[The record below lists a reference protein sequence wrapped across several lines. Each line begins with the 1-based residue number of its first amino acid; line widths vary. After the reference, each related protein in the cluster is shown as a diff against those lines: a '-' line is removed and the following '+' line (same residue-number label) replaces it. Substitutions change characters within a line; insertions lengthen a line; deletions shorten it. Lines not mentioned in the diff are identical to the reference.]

1 MNRAIRMVCAMAM
14 CGFTLAGCKND
25 QASDLQIETLP
36 EVHPPVPAVPTI
48 PPPPYPVR
56 YQDNTYSV
64 YGSRKRIHST
74 MDTEIEVTGYIVQ
87 IYTPP
92 PCAEGTVCPPARA
105 PHLFIADSA
114 TEADPFKRL
123 RLVGYADNQ
132 TAIDEAVEAARRG
145 HPIVPNAEE
154 GERAVP
160 YDFNVGGKIKVRGR
174 FTRVSAT
181 GFSEPDGVLEYASHT
196 MLEPGPNPP
205 VPPPAAAH

>member
-1 MNRAIRMVCAMAM
+1 MNRVIRLICATTM
-14 CGFTLAGCKND
+14 CGLTLAGCGND
-25 QASDLQIETLP
+25 QASDLQIESLP
-36 EVHPPVPAVPTI
+36 EVHPTVPAVPTI

-56 YQDNTYSV
+56 YPDNTYSV
-64 YGSRKRIHST
+64 YGARKRIHTT
-74 MDTEIEVTGYIVQ
+74 MDTELEVTGYIVQ

-92 PCAEGTVCPPARA
+92 ECPEGQACPPARA

-145 HPIVPNAEE
+145 RPLVPNEEE

-160 YDFNVGGKIKVRGR
+160 YDFNVGGKIKVHGR

-181 GFSEPDGVLEYASHT
+181 GFSEPDGVLEYQSHT

-205 VPPPAAAH
+205 VPPREAN